1 MNNMALLSIKYL
13 DMKRFKF
20 YENFI
25 FNLDFLISIINILY
39 AFGREEIRTLLK
51 ITSLIQS
58 LESLL
63 LICNECFY
71 FIFLFGREE
80 IRTPGSGKNS

>member
-71 FIFLFGREE
+71 FF
-80 IRTPGSGKNS
+80 IRTRGDSNSWFW

>member
-71 FIFLFGREE
+71 FYFF
-80 IRTPGSGKNS
+80 IRTRGDSNSWFW

>member
-1 MNNMALLSIKYL
+1 MNNIALLSTKYL
-13 DMKRFKF
+13 GMKRFEF

-39 AFGREEIRTLLK
+39 TFGREEIRTLLK
-51 ITSLIQS
+51 IASLIQS

-63 LICNECFY
+63 LICNIIYILTSFS
-71 FIFLFGREE
+71 
-80 IRTPGSGKNS
+80 RTRGDSNSWFW